1 MDKINEKSDQAE
13 NQKNVLEWV
22 VFAFSLTMVLALFG
36 YLALQ
41 TIQYEPGTP
50 DLLVTY
56 KADPSLHAPYRY
68 HLTIK
73 NNGQETA
80 QEVQVELILEKE
92 GKQLEIAALTLPFA
106 PKESRREGWVNFSQN
121 PQEADT
127 VYSRVVSY
135 KKP

>member
-13 NQKNVLEWV
+13 DKKNVLEWV
-22 VFAFSLTMVLALFG
+22 VFAFSLTLVLALFG

-50 DLLVTY
+50 DLFVTF
-56 KADPSLHAPYRY
+56 KADPSFHAPYRY